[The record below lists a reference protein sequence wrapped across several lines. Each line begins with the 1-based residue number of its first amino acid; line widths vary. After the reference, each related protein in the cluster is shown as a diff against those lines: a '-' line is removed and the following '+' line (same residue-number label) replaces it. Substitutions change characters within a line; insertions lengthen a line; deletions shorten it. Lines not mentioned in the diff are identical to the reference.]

1 MFFCQNNNLYILN
14 VLLPIKM
21 SLNLD
26 LKDRKVLYQLDIDC
40 RQTNSEIGKKVGLSK
55 QVVDY
60 RIKRF
65 LKDGIITRFATVV
78 DTYKLEFSKY
88 KIYLSLEN
96 ASKEVIKEIIEFLKA
111 HKKTEWIATCSGKW
125 DIIAGY
131 IVRDVYE
138 FNDSIK
144 ELDEKFSQY
153 ISTRETAISLGV
165 PHWRKEYLLN
175 NKEPRKVIFQGGQ
188 RGEYKI
194 DKTDEEVLKLLV
206 NNARMPI
213 TEIAQRLKTTPRVIN
228 YRIKNLKKDK
238 IILINRIFL
247 DLNKFNWIYCKAL
260 LKFKNLTK
268 QKYDHFFQFCNNIEN
283 LTYIINSIG
292 SWDLEMDFEI
302 EDFNKFNKIML
313 DIRDKF
319 ADIIKHYDFVIVMN
333 EDKLDYYP
341 GCYPQFK

>member
-1 MFFCQNNNLYILN
+1 
-14 VLLPIKM
+14 M
-21 SLNLD
+21 SLDLD
-26 LKDRKVLYQLDIDC
+26 LKDRKVLYQLDVDC

-60 RIKRF
+60 RIKRL
-65 LKDGIITRFATVV
+65 LKEGIITRFATVV
-78 DTYKLEFSKY
+78 DTYKLGFSKY

-96 ASKEVIKEIIEFLKA
+96 ASKEVIKEMIEFLKS
-111 HKKTEWIATCSGKW
+111 HNKTEWIATCSGRW

-131 IVRDVYE
+131 IVKDVYE
-138 FNDSIK
+138 FNRAVE

-153 ISTRETAISLGV
+153 IAIRETAISLGV

-175 NKEPRKVIFQGGQ
+175 NKEPHKVIMQGGQ
-188 RGEYKI
+188 RGDYKI
-194 DKTDEEVLKLLV
+194 DETDEEILKFLV
-206 NNARMPI
+206 NNARMLI

-228 YRIKNLKKDK
+228 YLIKNLKKNK

-268 QKYDHFFQFCNNIEN
+268 QKYSHFFQHCNTIEN
-283 LTYIINSIG
+283 LTYVINSVG

-319 ADIIKHYDFVIVMN
+319 SDIIKHYDFVIVMN

>member
-1 MFFCQNNNLYILN
+1 MN
-14 VLLPIKM
+14 
-21 SLNLD
+21 LNLD

-40 RQTNSEIGKKVGLSK
+40 RQTNNEIGKKVGLSK

-65 LKDGIITRFATVV
+65 LKDGIIPRFATVV
-78 DTYKLEFSKY
+78 DSYKLGFSKY

-96 ASKEVIKEIIEFLKA
+96 ASKEVIKEIIEFLRA
-111 HKKTEWIATCSGKW
+111 HDKTEWIATCSGKW

-131 IVRDVYE
+131 IVKDVYE
-138 FNDSIK
+138 FNKSVE

-153 ISTRETAISLGV
+153 ISIRETAISLGV

-175 NKEPRKVIFQGGQ
+175 NKEPYKVIMQGGH
-188 RGEYKI
+188 RGDYKI
-194 DKTDEEVLKLLV
+194 DKTDEEILKLLV

-213 TEIAQRLKTTPRVIN
+213 TEIAERLKTTPRVVN
-228 YRIKNLKKDK
+228 YRIKILKKNE
-238 IILINRIFL
+238 IVLINRIFL
-247 DLNKFNWIYCKAL
+247 DLNKFNWIFCKAL
-260 LKFKNLTK
+260 LRFKNLTK
-268 QKYDHFFQFCNNIEN
+268 QKYNHFFQHCNTIKN
-283 LTYIINSIG
+283 LTYMINSIG

-319 ADIIKHYDFVIVMN
+319 SDIIKHYDFVIVMN

>member
-1 MFFCQNNNLYILN
+1 MPL
-14 VLLPIKM
+14 KM

-26 LKDRKVLYQLDIDC
+26 LKDRKILYQLDTDC
-40 RQTNSEIGKKVGLSK
+40 RQTNNEIGKKVGLSK

-65 LKDGIITRFATVV
+65 LKEGIIPRFATVV
-78 DTYKLEFSKY
+78 DTYKLGFSKY

-96 ASKEVIKEIIEFLKA
+96 ASKEVIKQMIDFLKS
-111 HKKTEWIATCSGKW
+111 HDKTEWIATCSGRW

-131 IVRDVYE
+131 IVKDIYE
-138 FNDSIK
+138 FNDAVK

-153 ISTRETAISLGV
+153 IAIRETAISLGV

-175 NKEPRKVIFQGGQ
+175 NKEPHRVIMQGGQ
-188 RGEYKI
+188 RGDYKI
-194 DKTDEEVLKLLV
+194 DKTDEEILKLLV
-206 NNARMPI
+206 NNARMLI
-213 TEIAQRLKTTPRVIN
+213 TEIAQKLKTTPRVIN

-260 LKFKNLTK
+260 LKFKSLTN
-268 QKYDHFFQFCNNIEN
+268 QKYNQFSQHCNNLNN

-292 SWDLEMDFEI
+292 SWDVELDFEI
-302 EDFNKFNKIML
+302 EDFNKFNQVML
-313 DIRDKF
+313 ELRDKF
-319 ADIIKHYDFVIVMN
+319 SDIIKHYDFVIVMN

-341 GCYPQFK
+341 GCYLQFK

>member
-1 MFFCQNNNLYILN
+1 MG
-14 VLLPIKM
+14 
-21 SLNLD
+21 LNLD
-26 LKDRKVLYQLDIDC
+26 LKDRKILYQLDLDC
-40 RQTNSEIGKKVGLSK
+40 RQTNNEIGKKVGLSK

-65 LKDGIITRFATVV
+65 LKEGSIHRFATVI
-78 DTYKLEFSKY
+78 DTYKLGFSKY

-96 ASKEVIKEIIEFLKA
+96 ASKEVIKELIEFLKA
-111 HKKTEWIATCSGKW
+111 HDKTEWIATCSGRW

-131 IVRDVYE
+131 IVMDVYE
-138 FNDSIK
+138 FNK
-144 ELDEKFSQY
+144 AVEELDEKFSQH
-153 ISTRETAISLGV
+153 ISIRETTVSLGV

-175 NKEPRKVIFQGGQ
+175 NKEPQEVIFQGGQ
-188 RGEYKI
+188 LGDYKI
-194 DKTDEEVLKLLV
+194 DEMDEEILKLLV
-206 NNARMPI
+206 NNGRMPI
-213 TEIAQRLKTTPRVIN
+213 TEIAERLKTTPRVIN

-247 DLNKFNWIYCKAL
+247 DLNKFNWIFCKAL
-260 LKFKNLTK
+260 LKFKNLNK
-268 QKYDHFFQFCNNIEN
+268 QKYSQFFQYCNTIEN
-283 LTYIINSIG
+283 LTYVINSIG

-313 DIRDKF
+313 EIRDKF
-319 ADIIKHYDFVIVMN
+319 SEIIKHYDFVIVMN

>member
-1 MFFCQNNNLYILN
+1 MPL
-14 VLLPIKM
+14 KM

-26 LKDRKVLYQLDIDC
+26 LKDRKILYQLDTDC
-40 RQTNSEIGKKVGLSK
+40 RQTNNEIGKKVGLSK

-65 LKDGIITRFATVV
+65 LKEGIIPRFATVV
-78 DTYKLEFSKY
+78 DTYKLGFSKY

-96 ASKEVIKEIIEFLKA
+96 ASKEVIKQMIDFLKS
-111 HKKTEWIATCSGKW
+111 HDKTEWIATCSGRW

-131 IVRDVYE
+131 IVKDIYE
-138 FNDSIK
+138 FNDAVK

-153 ISTRETAISLGV
+153 IAIRETAISLGV

-175 NKEPRKVIFQGGQ
+175 NKEPHRVIMQGGQ
-188 RGEYKI
+188 RGDYKI
-194 DKTDEEVLKLLV
+194 DKTDEEILKLLV
-206 NNARMPI
+206 NNARMLI
-213 TEIAQRLKTTPRVIN
+213 TEIAQKLKTTPRVIN

-268 QKYDHFFQFCNNIEN
+268 QKYSHFFQHCNTIEN
-283 LTYIINSIG
+283 LTYVINSVG
-292 SWDLEMDFEI
+292 SWELEMDFEI

-313 DIRDKF
+313 DTRDKF
-319 ADIIKHYDFVIVMN
+319 SYIIKHYDFVIVMN

-341 GCYPQFK
+341 GCYPQLK

>member
-1 MFFCQNNNLYILN
+1 
-14 VLLPIKM
+14 M

-26 LKDRKVLYQLDIDC
+26 LKDRKILYQLDLNC

-65 LKDGIITRFATVV
+65 LKEGIIPRFATVV
-78 DTYKLEFSKY
+78 DTYKLGFSKY

-96 ASKEVIKEIIEFLKA
+96 ANKEVIKEIIDFLKS
-111 HKKTEWIATCSGKW
+111 HNKTEWIATCSGKW

-131 IVRDVYE
+131 IVKDVYE
-138 FNDSIK
+138 FNNALK

-153 ISTRETAISLGV
+153 ISVRETTISLGV

-175 NKEPRKVIFQGGQ
+175 NKEPHKVVFQGGQ
-188 RGEYKI
+188 SGNYKI
-194 DKTDEEVLKLLV
+194 DKIDEEILKLLV

-213 TEIAQRLKTTPRVIN
+213 TEIAQRLKTTPRIIN

-247 DLNKFNWIYCKAL
+247 DFNKFNWIYCKAL
-260 LKFKNLTK
+260 LKFKSLTN
-268 QKYDHFFQFCNNIEN
+268 QKYNQFFQYCNNLNN

-292 SWDLEMDFEI
+292 SWDMELDFEI
-302 EDFNKFNKIML
+302 EDFNKFNQIML
-313 DIRDKF
+313 EIRDKF
-319 ADIIKHYDFVIVMN
+319 SDIIKHYDFVIVMN

-341 GCYPQFK
+341 GCYLQFK

>member
-1 MFFCQNNNLYILN
+1 
-14 VLLPIKM
+14 M

-26 LKDRKVLYQLDIDC
+26 LKDKKILYQLDVDC
-40 RQTNSEIGKKVGLSK
+40 RQTNSGIGKKVGLSK

-65 LKDGIITRFATVV
+65 LKEGIITRFATVV
-78 DTYKLEFSKY
+78 DTYKLGFSKY
-88 KIYLSLEN
+88 KIYISLEN
-96 ASKEVIKEIIEFLKA
+96 ANKEIIKQMIDFLKA
-111 HKKTEWIATCSGKW
+111 HDKTEWIATCSGKW

-131 IVRDVYE
+131 IVKDVYE
-138 FNDSIK
+138 FNIAIK
-144 ELDEKFSQY
+144 EFDEKFSQY
-153 ISTRETAISLGV
+153 VSVRETTISLGA
-165 PHWRKEYLLN
+165 PHRRKEYILN
-175 NKEPRKVIFQGGQ
+175 NKEPHKVIFQGGQ
-188 RGEYKI
+188 RGDYQI
-194 DKTDEEVLKLLV
+194 DETDEEILKLLV

-213 TEIAQRLKTTPRVIN
+213 TEIGQRLKMTSRVIN

-238 IILINRIFL
+238 IILMNRIFL

-260 LKFKNLTK
+260 LKFKDLTK
-268 QKYDHFFQFCNNIEN
+268 EKYAQFFQYCNSITN
-283 LTYIINSIG
+283 LTYLINSIG

-302 EDFNKFNKIML
+302 EDFNKFSKIML

>member
-1 MFFCQNNNLYILN
+1 
-14 VLLPIKM
+14 M

-26 LKDRKVLYQLDIDC
+26 LKDKKILYQLDMDC

-65 LKDGIITRFATVV
+65 LKEGIITRFATVV
-78 DTYKLEFSKY
+78 DTYKLGFSKY

-96 ASKEVIKEIIEFLKA
+96 ASKEVIKQIIDFLKSYN
-111 HKKTEWIATCSGKW
+111 KTEWIATCSGKW

-138 FNDSIK
+138 FNDALK

-153 ISTRETAISLGV
+153 ISTRETAISFSV

-175 NKEPRKVIFQGGQ
+175 NKEPHKIIFQGGQ
-188 RGEYKI
+188 RGDYKI
-194 DKTDEEVLKLLV
+194 DKTDEEILRLLV

-213 TEIAQRLKTTPRVIN
+213 TEIAQRLKTTPRIIN
-228 YRIKNLKKDK
+228 YRIKSLKKDK

-268 QKYDHFFQFCNNIEN
+268 QKYDHFFQYCNNIEN

-302 EDFNKFNKIML
+302 EDFNKFNRIML

-319 ADIIKHYDFVIVMN
+319 ADVIKHYDFVIVMN

-341 GCYPQFK
+341 GCYPKFK

>member
-1 MFFCQNNNLYILN
+1 
-14 VLLPIKM
+14 M
-21 SLNLD
+21 SLDLD
-26 LKDRKVLYQLDIDC
+26 LKDRKVLYQLDVDC

-60 RIKRF
+60 RIKRL
-65 LKDGIITRFATVV
+65 LKEGIITRFATVV
-78 DTYKLEFSKY
+78 DTYKLGFSKY

-96 ASKEVIKEIIEFLKA
+96 ASKEVIKEMIEFLKA
-111 HKKTEWIATCSGKW
+111 HDKTEWIATCSGKW

-131 IVRDVYE
+131 IVKDVYE
-138 FNDSIK
+138 FNK
-144 ELDEKFSQY
+144 AVEELDEKFSQY
-153 ISTRETAISLGV
+153 ISIRETAISLGV

-175 NKEPRKVIFQGGQ
+175 NKEPHRVIMQGGQ
-188 RGEYKI
+188 RGDYKI
-194 DKTDEEVLKLLV
+194 DKTDEEILKLLV
-206 NNARMPI
+206 NNARMLI
-213 TEIAQRLKTTPRVIN
+213 TEIAQKLKTTPRVIN

-268 QKYDHFFQFCNNIEN
+268 QKYSHFFQHCNTIEN
-283 LTYIINSIG
+283 LTYVINSVG
-292 SWDLEMDFEI
+292 SWELEMDFEI

-313 DIRDKF
+313 DTRDKF
-319 ADIIKHYDFVIVMN
+319 SYIIKHYDFVIVMN

-341 GCYPQFK
+341 GCYPQLK

>member
-1 MFFCQNNNLYILN
+1 
-14 VLLPIKM
+14 M
-21 SLNLD
+21 SLDLD
-26 LKDRKVLYQLDIDC
+26 LKDRKVLYQLDVDC

-60 RIKRF
+60 RIKRL
-65 LKDGIITRFATVV
+65 LKEGIITRFATVV
-78 DTYKLEFSKY
+78 DTYKLGFSKY

-96 ASKEVIKEIIEFLKA
+96 ASKEVIKEMIEFLKS
-111 HKKTEWIATCSGKW
+111 HNKTEWIATCSGRW

-131 IVRDVYE
+131 IVKDVYE
-138 FNDSIK
+138 FNRAVE

-153 ISTRETAISLGV
+153 IAIRETAISLGV

-175 NKEPRKVIFQGGQ
+175 NKEPHRVIMQGGQ
-188 RGEYKI
+188 RGDYKI
-194 DKTDEEVLKLLV
+194 DKTDEEILKLLV
-206 NNARMPI
+206 NNARMLI
-213 TEIAQRLKTTPRVIN
+213 TEIAQKLKTTPRVIN

-268 QKYDHFFQFCNNIEN
+268 QKYSHFFQHCNTIEN
-283 LTYIINSIG
+283 LTYVINSIG

-313 DIRDKF
+313 DTRDKF
-319 ADIIKHYDFVIVMN
+319 SYIIKHYDFVIVMN

-341 GCYPQFK
+341 GCYPQLK

>member
-1 MFFCQNNNLYILN
+1 
-14 VLLPIKM
+14 M
-21 SLNLD
+21 SLHLD
-26 LKDRKVLYQLDIDC
+26 LKDRKVLYQLDVDC

-60 RIKRF
+60 RIKRL
-65 LKDGIITRFATVV
+65 LKDGIIPRFATVV
-78 DTYKLEFSKY
+78 DTYKLGFSKY

-96 ASKEVIKEIIEFLKA
+96 ASKEVIKEMIEFLKS
-111 HKKTEWIATCSGKW
+111 HNKTEWIATCSGRW

-131 IVRDVYE
+131 IVKDVYE
-138 FNDSIK
+138 FNRAVE

-153 ISTRETAISLGV
+153 IAIRETAISLGV

-175 NKEPRKVIFQGGQ
+175 NKEPHRVIMQGGQ
-188 RGEYKI
+188 RGDYKI
-194 DKTDEEVLKLLV
+194 DKTDEEILKLLV

-213 TEIAQRLKTTPRVIN
+213 TEIAQRLKITPRVIN

-268 QKYDHFFQFCNNIEN
+268 QKYSHFFQHCNTIEN
-283 LTYIINSIG
+283 LTYVINSIG

-319 ADIIKHYDFVIVMN
+319 SDIIKHYDFVIVMN
-333 EDKLDYYP
+333 EDKLYYYP
-341 GCYPQFK
+341 GCYPQLK

>member
-1 MFFCQNNNLYILN
+1 
-14 VLLPIKM
+14 M
-21 SLNLD
+21 SLDLD
-26 LKDRKVLYQLDIDC
+26 LKDRKILYQLDLDC

-65 LKDGIITRFATVV
+65 LRESIITRFATVI
-78 DTYKLEFSKY
+78 DTYKLGFSKY

-96 ASKEVIKEIIEFLKA
+96 ANREIMAQLVEFLKA
-111 HKKTEWIATCSGKW
+111 HPKTEWIATCSGKW
-125 DIIAGY
+125 DLIAGY
-131 IVRDVYE
+131 FVKDVYE
-138 FNDSIK
+138 FNAALK

-153 ISTRETAISLGV
+153 MALRETTISLGV

-175 NKEPRKVIFQGGQ
+175 NKQPHEVILQGGQ
-188 RGEYKI
+188 KSNYTL
-194 DKTDEEVLKLLV
+194 DSTDEEILKLLV

-213 TEIAQRLKTTPRVIN
+213 TEIAQRLKSTPRIIN

-238 IILINRIFL
+238 IILINRISL

-260 LKFKNLTK
+260 LKFKNVTN
-268 QKYDHFFQFCNNIEN
+268 QRYNQFFQYCRSINN
-283 LTYIINSIG
+283 LTYVINSIG

-302 EDFNKFNKIML
+302 EDFNKFNTIML
-313 DIRDKF
+313 EIRDRF
-319 ADIIKHYDFVIVMN
+319 SDIIKHYDFVIVMN

-341 GCYPQFK
+341 GCYPQFE

>member
-1 MFFCQNNNLYILN
+1 
-14 VLLPIKM
+14 M
-21 SLNLD
+21 SLHLD
-26 LKDRKVLYQLDIDC
+26 LKDRKVLYQLDVDC

-60 RIKRF
+60 RIKRL
-65 LKDGIITRFATVV
+65 LKDGIIPRFATVV
-78 DTYKLEFSKY
+78 DTYKLGFSKY

-96 ASKEVIKEIIEFLKA
+96 ASKEVIKEMIEFLKS
-111 HKKTEWIATCSGKW
+111 HNKTEWIATCSGRW

-131 IVRDVYE
+131 IVKDVYE
-138 FNDSIK
+138 FNRAVE

-153 ISTRETAISLGV
+153 IAIRETAISLGV

-175 NKEPRKVIFQGGQ
+175 NKEPHRVIMQGGQ
-188 RGEYKI
+188 RGDYKI
-194 DKTDEEVLKLLV
+194 DKTDEEILKLLV

-213 TEIAQRLKTTPRVIN
+213 TEIAQRLKITPRVIN

-268 QKYDHFFQFCNNIEN
+268 QKYSHFFQHCNTIEN
-283 LTYIINSIG
+283 LTYVINSIG

-313 DIRDKF
+313 DTRDKF
-319 ADIIKHYDFVIVMN
+319 SYIIKHYDFVIVMN

>member
-1 MFFCQNNNLYILN
+1 
-14 VLLPIKM
+14 M

-26 LKDRKVLYQLDIDC
+26 LKDRKILYQLDTDC
-40 RQTNSEIGKKVGLSK
+40 RQTNNEIGKKVGLSK

-65 LKDGIITRFATVV
+65 LKEGIIPRFATVV
-78 DTYKLEFSKY
+78 DTYKLGFSKY

-96 ASKEVIKEIIEFLKA
+96 ASKEVIKQMIDFLKS
-111 HKKTEWIATCSGKW
+111 HDKTEWIATCSGKW

-131 IVRDVYE
+131 IVKDVYE
-138 FNDSIK
+138 FNNALK
-144 ELDEKFSQY
+144 ELDERFSQF
-153 ISTRETAISLGV
+153 ISIRETTISLSV
-165 PHWRKEYLLN
+165 PHWRKEYLVN
-175 NKEPRKVIFQGGQ
+175 DKEPHKVVFQGGQ
-188 RGEYKI
+188 SGDYKI
-194 DKTDEEVLKLLV
+194 DKIDEEILKLLV

-213 TEIAQRLKTTPRVIN
+213 TEIAQRLKTTPRIIN

-260 LKFKNLTK
+260 LKFKSLTN
-268 QKYDHFFQFCNNIEN
+268 QKYNQFSQHCNNLNN

-292 SWDLEMDFEI
+292 SWDVELDFEI
-302 EDFNKFNKIML
+302 EDFNKFNQVML
-313 DIRDKF
+313 ELRDKF
-319 ADIIKHYDFVIVMN
+319 SDIIKHYDFVIVMN

-341 GCYPQFK
+341 GCYLQLK

>member
-1 MFFCQNNNLYILN
+1 
-14 VLLPIKM
+14 M

-26 LKDRKVLYQLDIDC
+26 LKDRKLLYQLDIDC

-65 LKDGIITRFATVV
+65 LKEGIIPRFATVV
-78 DTYKLEFSKY
+78 DTYKLGFSKY

-96 ASKEVIKEIIEFLKA
+96 ASKEVIKQMIDFLKS
-111 HKKTEWIATCSGKW
+111 HDKTEWIATCSGRW

-131 IVRDVYE
+131 IVKDIYE
-138 FNDSIK
+138 FNDAVK
-144 ELDEKFSQY
+144 ELDEKFSQH
-153 ISTRETAISLGV
+153 ISTREIIVGLGV

-175 NKEPRKVIFQGGQ
+175 NKEPHKVIFQGGQ
-188 RGEYKI
+188 RGNYKI
-194 DKTDEEVLKLLV
+194 DKTDEEILKLLV
-206 NNARMPI
+206 NNARMPL

-228 YRIKNLKKDK
+228 YRIKILKKDK

-260 LKFKNLTK
+260 LKFKNLTN
-268 QKYDHFFQFCNNIEN
+268 QKYKQFFQYCNSIND
-283 LTYIINSIG
+283 LTYMINSIG

-313 DIRDKF
+313 EIRDKF
-319 ADIIKHYDFVIVMN
+319 SDIIKHYDFVIVMN

-341 GCYPQFK
+341 GCYSQFK